1 MKKLSLLSCV
11 KVNNDFVEPLGN
23 AGVVSKGVSPVLKL
37 LVEKVIELWDEEVKE
52 ETAAMLCVSGIV
64 DRDSA

>member
-1 MKKLSLLSCV
+1 MS
-11 KVNNDFVEPLGN
+11 NDFVEPVGN

-52 ETAAMLCVSGIV
+52 ETDAMLCVSGIV

>member
-1 MKKLSLLSCV
+1 M
-11 KVNNDFVEPLGN
+11 NNDFVERLGN

-37 LVEKVIELWDEEVKE
+37 LVEDEIELWDEEVEE
-52 ETAAMLCVSGIV
+52 ETDAMLCVSGTV